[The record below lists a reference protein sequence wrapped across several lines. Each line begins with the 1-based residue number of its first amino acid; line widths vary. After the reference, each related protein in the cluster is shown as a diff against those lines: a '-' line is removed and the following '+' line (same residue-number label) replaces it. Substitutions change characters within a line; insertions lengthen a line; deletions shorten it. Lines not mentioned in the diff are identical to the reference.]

1 MKGKI
6 PLLVSGMAVSAWP
19 PRKKVIN
26 VIPFLSLTAVT
37 HTCTVAPVSDKT
49 LTLHLTILI
58 SLCWAQDGPK
68 GQIHSEQCES
78 FWGVHGQEMQRR
90 GKHEVYNRTEQ
101 ENKDVQNREN
111 KKLFRNR
118 FVRRTDGWKQR
129 RQQLSLLPRDGVGGR
144 EAVACHSSPRRR
156 CYAHLLGVCN
166 IGHNRMRAKD
176 MNPLPSSFLS
186 TQVLKWV
193 VFWKDW
199 TSAAKHLDI
208 IPVSGYISECAG
220 TPCHGHMCH
229 HHSGQQ
235 EVTGLSCNH
244 ARWSQKTQCRRLH
257 DVKHRYPVSGWGS
270 QRLCGKIRFTGW
282 ERASKDSFDR
292 GGLWKEI
299 KQ

>member
-6 PLLVSGMAVSAWP
+6 PLLLSGMAVSAWS

-49 LTLHLTILI
+49 ITLHLTILI
-58 SLCWAQDGPK
+58 SLRWAQDGPK
-68 GQIHSEQCES
+68 RQIHSEQCES

-111 KKLFRNR
+111 KKLFRNC

-156 CYAHLLGVCN
+156 CYAHLLGVCST
-166 IGHNRMRAKD
+166 IGWEQRTWTPCPAASCPPRYSNELSSGRTE
-176 MNPLPSSFLS
+176 LQQQSIWISFLCLATAVGVLGLPVMDTCATIIQGSKRWLDYHVTMPDEARKQNAEGCMMLS
-186 TQVLKWV
+186 T
-193 VFWKDW
+193 D
-199 TSAAKHLDI
+199 
-208 IPVSGYISECAG
+208 
-220 TPCHGHMCH
+220 
-229 HHSGQQ
+229 
-235 EVTGLSCNH
+235 
-244 ARWSQKTQCRRLH
+244 TQFLGGGPR
-257 DVKHRYPVSGWGS
+257 DFV
-270 QRLCGKIRFTGW
+270 
-282 ERASKDSFDR
+282 ER
-292 GGLWKEI
+292 
-299 KQ
+299 